1 MKRTFAE
8 MSWACLFVAI
18 LAIIVLAFRP
28 AAAAPPEPQPA
39 DLRVTIDR
47 VTLDLTETALS
58 ACLTAFMRFGLGG
71 PVADYEC
78 RVEGPSVALYGPSWH
93 KFSQHADGKPPV
105 AKLGA
110 VAMEVA
116 AK

>member
-1 MKRTFAE
+1 MRRAFAE

-28 AAAAPPEPQPA
+28 AAAAPEPQPT

-47 VTLDLTETALS
+47 VTLDLTETALT
-58 ACLTAFMRFGLGG
+58 ACLTAFIRFGLGG

-78 RVEGPSVALYGPSWH
+78 RVEGPSVALYGPSWN

-110 VAMEVA
+110 VGLEVA